1 MELLLLPAIVY
12 LDYSINAYAHLPSF
26 MQSLQI
32 SIFCFMILAG
42 AVAIFG
48 KKKVSLIF
56 LTVFSSLV
64 VFIPIAASFYTP
76 VIHPKPFETILF
88 SIALLCFIEL
98 NTASV
103 RFSEIKEKNV
113 FKSYLMY
120 SSLLLVPILFLS
132 FLVMEFNSVIALLS
146 LRLGESVELNS
157 VYGIALS
164 MIIVFGV
171 CAIIRLGVRR

>member
-32 SIFCFMILAG
+32 FIFCFMILSG
-42 AVAIFG
+42 AVAVFG

-56 LTVFSSLV
+56 LIIFSSLV
-64 VFIPIAASFYTP
+64 IFIPIVASLYTP
-76 VIHPKPFETILF
+76 VMHTKPFETILF
-88 SIALLCFIEL
+88 SLLFLWFIEL
-98 NTASV
+98 NTAST
-103 RFSEIKEKNV
+103 RFSEVKEKDV
-113 FKSYLMY
+113 FKSYLIH

-132 FLVMEFNSVIALLS
+132 FLVLGFNSIIALLS
-146 LRLGESVELNS
+146 PKLCESIELNS

-171 CAIIRLGVRR
+171 CTIIRLGLKR